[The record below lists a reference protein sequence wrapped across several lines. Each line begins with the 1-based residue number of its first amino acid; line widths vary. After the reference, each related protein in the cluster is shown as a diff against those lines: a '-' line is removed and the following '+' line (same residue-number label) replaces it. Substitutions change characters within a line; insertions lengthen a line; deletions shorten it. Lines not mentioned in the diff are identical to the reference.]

1 MNEQHLIPCQTA
13 YEETPPKHHPFSPST
28 LQRLSMCPGSW
39 RMSKDIPEPPSSP
52 DAAEGTRLHE
62 AVATGKI
69 DDLDAEQQAA
79 VTACLDFIETLKRPG
94 DIILTEY
101 HVTVRDEDG
110 EILTEGVLDFA
121 AIHED
126 KTADTVDFKFG
137 RTPVPSADKNYQ
149 GAGYSLALFQEFGL
163 TAVKSHF
170 FQPRIFNHTD
180 YLFRDPAAILH
191 NIKFIINRAKSE
203 TIILSASD
211 EACRYCRAASTC
223 PACNARY
230 GLVPADIQQNM
241 LSDPAKLLDLWE
253 RAQMASKLVDAIK
266 QAVTDYI
273 NEHGSLGD
281 WTLEQRAG
289 RREFNDN
296 TAVLEK
302 ARKIVS
308 ESELA
313 KCYTI
318 SVTSVIDKM
327 ADYFVSDAKSR
338 GEKWLKKDAK
348 KHAEA
353 ILADYIVR
361 KDGSAVLTKGAKKA

>member
-1 MNEQHLIPCQTA
+1 MPEPIT
-13 YEETPPKHHPFSPST
+13 HHPFSPST
-28 LQRLSMCPGSW
+28 LQRLSLCPGSW
-39 RMSKDIPEPPSSP
+39 RMTKDIPEPPSSP

-62 AVATGKI
+62 AVATGKL

-94 DIILTEY
+94 DTILTEY

-110 EILTEGVLDFA
+110 EILTEGILDFA

-137 RTPVPSADKNYQ
+137 RTPVPSADRNYQ

-191 NIKFIINRAKSE
+191 NIKFIIVRAKSE

-223 PACNARY
+223 PACNQRY
-230 GLVPADIQQNM
+230 GLVPADLHENI
-241 LSDPAKLLDLWE
+241 LSDPEKLLDLWE
-253 RAQMASKLVDAIK
+253 RAQMAGKLIDMIK
-266 QAVTDYI
+266 AKVTDYI

-289 RREFNDN
+289 KREVRDAGELYRRICDMIPSHDFAECYSIKVSALLDKLAERIRK
-296 TAVLEK
+296 TAEHNGV
-302 ARKIVS
+302 KI
-308 ESELA
+308 
-313 KCYTI
+313 
-318 SVTSVIDKM
+318 
-327 ADYFVSDAKSR
+327 
-338 GEKWLKKDAK
+338 LKKDAK
-348 KHAEA
+348 KQAEDM
-353 ILADYIVR
+353 IGDLLVR
-361 KDGSAVLTKGAKKA
+361 APGSAVLTKGAKK